1 MIPSIL
7 ETYPAQKL
15 SLQSQTCYILKDDI
29 ETGGGPLLFYM
40 VASYVFFQR
49 INFLF
54 YIFISLKDI
63 KDEFLKIHQ
72 KILF

>member
-29 ETGGGPLLFYM
+29 ETGGGGGFIVLYGGI
-40 VASYVFFQR
+40 VCFF
-49 INFLF
+49 
-54 YIFISLKDI
+54 
-63 KDEFLKIHQ
+63 
-72 KILF
+72 